1 MEDRE
6 VGREDRWAKSRRPG
20 KPEHG
25 LGEGR
30 GGRLAWS
37 PVPRGEEPSGRPARP
52 PHRAWAPASSL
63 AFPFAPK
70 KWNLLCSASPSCALS
85 RCCLLLYPSSRLT
98 GGSERTAEITVW
110 ETRRRPPPRPLLP
123 TPPPW
128 PLTASTLFSPADVA
142 LYGGREARE
151 RPEGGGDREPLVRHH
166 GVLTLEVRV
175 WERRAP
181 GGRAPRRTP
190 ALPALGPRPPARL
203 PSPAHPARTLY
214 SDEEIRLQ
222 TRAGGRLC

>member
-30 GGRLAWS
+30 GGRLSWS

-52 PHRAWAPASSL
+52 PHRARAPASSL

-98 GGSERTAEITVW
+98 GGSERTAEITGLGDAPLAPATPAPSHPSSVA
-110 ETRRRPPPRPLLP
+110 THRLHPLLSCRRGP
-123 TPPPW
+123 LWW
-128 PLTASTLFSPADVA
+128 PGSQ
-142 LYGGREARE
+142 
-151 RPEGGGDREPLVRHH
+151 
-166 GVLTLEVRV
+166 
-175 WERRAP
+175 RA
-181 GGRAPRRTP
+181 T
-190 ALPALGPRPPARL
+190 
-203 PSPAHPARTLY
+203 
-214 SDEEIRLQ
+214 
-222 TRAGGRLC
+222 